1 MSLNQIIIYVMALF
15 MLIGTVDK
23 CIGNKFGLGEKF
35 EEGIMTMGSLALS
48 MIGMICLAP
57 VLADLFEPVVVPLF
71 NFLGADPGIFAGCI
85 LANDMGGAQLAV
97 ELAKD
102 PQAGAYG
109 GLLIGA
115 TMGVT
120 IVFTIPASLGI
131 IQKEDRKYMALGVL
145 AGIITIPIGAFFGG
159 LAAGYSLN
167 MVLHN
172 LTPIIIFAVIIAVGL
187 LKFQN
192 IMIKLFVYFGNII
205 SVVIAAGFALAI
217 LESLTGIVII
227 PGMAPIDGAIETV
240 GQIAIVLAGAFPL
253 IAVITKLFNKLL
265 ANAGKIMGINDVA
278 VAGLIASLANSIPM
292 FGMVK
297 DMDSKGKILNFAFA
311 VSAAFVFGDHLG
323 FTAGFNPDMITPMIV
338 TKLVAGVTAVGLALL
353 ISNRVLKDENL
364 DSSESEISKV
374 VE

>member
-1 MSLNQIIIYVMALF
+1 
-15 MLIGTVDK
+15 
-23 CIGNKFGLGEKF
+23 
-35 EEGIMTMGSLALS
+35 
-48 MIGMICLAP
+48 
-57 VLADLFEPVVVPLF
+57 
-71 NFLGADPGIFAGCI
+71 
-85 LANDMGGAQLAV
+85 
-97 ELAKD
+97 
-102 PQAGAYG
+102 
-109 GLLIGA
+109 
-115 TMGVT
+115 
-120 IVFTIPASLGI
+120 
-131 IQKEDRKYMALGVL
+131 
-145 AGIITIPIGAFFGG
+145 
-159 LAAGYSLN
+159 

-205 SVVIAAGFALAI
+205 SVVIAVGFALAI

-265 ANAGKIMGINDVA
+265 ANAGKLMGINDVA

-338 TKLVAGVTAVGLALL
+338 TKLVAGITAVGLALL
-353 ISNRVLKDENL
+353 ISNRVLKDENM

>member
-1 MSLNQIIIYVMALF
+1 
-15 MLIGTVDK
+15 
-23 CIGNKFGLGEKF
+23 
-35 EEGIMTMGSLALS
+35 
-48 MIGMICLAP
+48 
-57 VLADLFEPVVVPLF
+57 
-71 NFLGADPGIFAGCI
+71 
-85 LANDMGGAQLAV
+85 
-97 ELAKD
+97 
-102 PQAGAYG
+102 
-109 GLLIGA
+109 
-115 TMGVT
+115 
-120 IVFTIPASLGI
+120 
-131 IQKEDRKYMALGVL
+131 
-145 AGIITIPIGAFFGG
+145 
-159 LAAGYSLN
+159 
-167 MVLHN
+167 
-172 LTPIIIFAVIIAVGL
+172 
-187 LKFQN
+187 
-192 IMIKLFVYFGNII
+192 
-205 SVVIAAGFALAI
+205 
-217 LESLTGIVII
+217 
-227 PGMAPIDGAIETV
+227 MAPIDGAIETV

>member
-1 MSLNQIIIYVMALF
+1 
-15 MLIGTVDK
+15 
-23 CIGNKFGLGEKF
+23 
-35 EEGIMTMGSLALS
+35 
-48 MIGMICLAP
+48 
-57 VLADLFEPVVVPLF
+57 
-71 NFLGADPGIFAGCI
+71 
-85 LANDMGGAQLAV
+85 MGGAQLAV

-205 SVVIAAGFALAI
+205 SVVIAVGFALAI

-265 ANAGKIMGINDVA
+265 ANAGKLMGINDVA

-338 TKLVAGVTAVGLALL
+338 TKLVAGITAVGLALL
-353 ISNRVLKDENL
+353 ISNRVLKDENM

>member
-1 MSLNQIIIYVMALF
+1 MSLNEIIIYIMAIF

-35 EEGIMTMGSLALS
+35 DEGIMTMGSLAIS
-48 MIGMICLAP
+48 MIGMICLSP
-57 VLADLFEPVVVPLF
+57 VLAKLFEPVVVPLF

-85 LANDMGGAQLAV
+85 LANDMGGAQLAM

-131 IQKEDRKYMALGVL
+131 INKEDQKYMAIGVL
-145 AGIITIPIGAFFGG
+145 AGIITIPIGALFGG
-159 LAAGYSLN
+159 LTAGYSLD

-172 LTPIIIFAVIIAVGL
+172 LTPIIIFALIIAIGL

-192 IMIKLFVYFGNII
+192 IMIKLFVYFGNFI

-217 LESLTGIVII
+217 LEALTGIVII
-227 PGMAPIDGAIETV
+227 PGMSPIDGAIQTV

-253 IAVITKLFNKLL
+253 IAVITKIFSKLL
-265 ANAGKIMGINDVA
+265 VNAGKVLGINDVA
-278 VAGLIASLANSIPM
+278 VAGIIASLANSIPM

-297 DMDSKGKILNFAFA
+297 DMDNKGKILNFAFA

-323 FTAGFNPDMITPMIV
+323 FTAGFNPEMITPMIV
-338 TKLVAGVTAVGLALL
+338 TKLVAGITAVILAFF
-353 ISNRVLKDENL
+353 ISKRVLKDEETEQTEEL
-364 DSSESEISKV
+364 SS
-374 VE
+374 